1 MKTMRERREEKR
13 EVQLEEI
20 RESVAAGTLV
30 GQEDDAEGAQ
40 EVSAQAAREQAP
52 RPRASLQIEG

>member
-1 MKTMRERREEKR
+1 MKTMRQRREEKR

-30 GQEDDAEGAQ
+30 VRQMTAKERKQ
-40 EVSAQAAREQAP
+40 FPP
-52 RPRASLQIEG
+52 RVRASKRRVPGQAFR

>member
-30 GQEDDAEGAQ
+30 VRKMTPKERKQ
-40 EVSAQAAREQAP
+40 
-52 RPRASLQIEG
+52 

>member
-30 GQEDDAEGAQ
+30 VRKMTPKE
-40 EVSAQAAREQAP
+40 RKKYP
-52 RPRASLQIEG
+52 PKPRASKRRVPGQAFR